1 MDGFI
6 FLTKYMAGK
15 FRLDR
20 KPIELVEG
28 CVDPEGDAPHNAAVL
43 RGPERIVMYAGGLA
57 AAYGVRML
65 VQAFMSIKNPNYRLW
80 ICGRGEMEAEIR
92 QSAKE
97 DPRIAYSGVLA
108 NPEVLR
114 REHRATVLVN
124 PRPSHSE
131 FAKYS
136 FPSKNLEY
144 LGTGRPVILCRLPGI
159 PEEYFD
165 YVYPLE
171 DESVHGMAT
180 LLHEVLEKPD
190 EELDAFGRR
199 ARAFVL
205 ENKNYK
211 KQGEKIR
218 RVIDT
223 VLWRSNAA
231 HKTMVGRSL
240 SKQDEM
246 RRQDSVNRSA

>member
-1 MDGFI
+1 
-6 FLTKYMAGK
+6 
-15 FRLDR
+15 
-20 KPIELVEG
+20 
-28 CVDPEGDAPHNAAVL
+28 
-43 RGPERIVMYAGGLA
+43 MYAGGLA
-57 AAYGVRML
+57 AAYGVRTL
-65 VQAFMSIKNPNYRLW
+65 VQAFRSIKNPNYRLW

-97 DPRIAYSGVLA
+97 DPRIEYSGILA

-180 LLHEVLEKPD
+180 LLHEVLEKPN
-190 EELDAFGRR
+190 EELDAFGKR
-199 ARAFVL
+199 ARSFVL

-218 RVIDT
+218 RLIET

-231 HKTMVGRSL
+231 RKAMVGRSL